1 LLHDHNGPTAPA
13 FAYYLPV
20 YSSGFVP
27 NLLADRERLLQGFVV
42 SKFDLKDFIRTALQG
57 VPLDIDFQL
66 TDPLLLQPDGITQ
79 GVVLYDHGKHHRDS
93 ATHKGHTQASQ
104 RLARTDQFFLGN
116 RYLDLSVASTPAFE
130 VLIDDQTPRLMA
142 LAGAV
147 CSAAL
152 GAGVFY
158 NATANVVTV
167 CDVSLTNGPGMI
179 TVNSLDVVPGKTIT
193 ITGISMQVGRA

>member
-1 LLHDHNGPTAPA
+1 MPPDLDRGLTAPLLHDHNGPTAPA

-66 TDPLLLQPDGITQ
+66 TDPLLLQPDRITQ

-93 ATHKGHTQASQ
+93 ATHKGHAGIPTLGENGSI
-104 RLARTDQFFLGN
+104 FLGN

-130 VLIDDQTPRLMA
+130 VLIDDQTP
-142 LAGAV
+142 G
-147 CSAAL
+147 
-152 GAGVFY
+152 
-158 NATANVVTV
+158 
-167 CDVSLTNGPGMI
+167 
-179 TVNSLDVVPGKTIT
+179 
-193 ITGISMQVGRA
+193 